1 MSLRRKPNRRVL
13 LIACAAAT
21 AVAAALI
28 VALSGG
34 GHSKATAASEARL
47 AANDPMF
54 VAGTSAAFRYL
65 AAQSSNRCELEPRS
79 LLQMANKGRLQGSC
93 CSPMDLAAY
102 QSQVRGLRAYRDIV
116 QIPRDPYDIPVSL
129 AKRLL
134 SYDRTITLSA
144 ARRGQGTGAALLHE
158 LERRAR
164 DAGCRVLDLDS
175 GADREDAH
183 RFYVRE
189 QMVIRGF
196 HFLRRLT

>member
-1 MSLRRKPNRRVL
+1 MKRGNENGLDAVGWSLLEALQGNARMSFAEGL
-13 LIACAAAT
+13 LAR
-21 AVAAALI
+21 
-28 VALSGG
+28 
-34 GHSKATAASEARL
+34 SEARL

-144 ARRGQGTGAALLHE
+144 AQSRTL
-158 LERRAR
+158 RRA
-164 DAGCRVLDLDS
+164 VKMS
-175 GADREDAH
+175 REH
-183 RFYVRE
+183 RFCCCGCWRWYGNRGLSKYLIAHKGWRASRVAR
-189 QMVIRGF
+189 VIGLF
-196 HFLRRLT
+196 QGCGGAV